1 VARFDRTILPGGE
14 GKITL
19 RIKTKG
25 YQGAISKSA
34 KVYTNDPRKNIE
46 LLTINAFI
54 KVPIYLSNRYVHLTG
69 IADRKIT
76 KTIMV
81 KANENKPLTL
91 EQSSFSLS
99 KTVAYRI
106 KEVEAG
112 RVFKI
117 HFTSIPGSVGIYRG
131 VLKLKTNYPEKPE
144 IIILI
149 RAKFQK
155 ST

>member
-1 VARFDRTILPGGE
+1 VARFDRSIPPGKE

-19 RIKTKG
+19 RIKTRG

-34 KVYTNDPRKNIE
+34 RVYTNDPRKKIE
-46 LLTINAFI
+46 LLTINAFV
-54 KVPIYLSNRYVHLTG
+54 KVPIYLSNRYVYLTG

-76 KTIMV
+76 RTIII
-81 KANENKPLTL
+81 KAHEKSPLKL
-91 EQSSFSLS
+91 EHSSFDLS
-99 KTVAYRI
+99 KTVAYTIR
-106 KEVEAG
+106 EVKPG

-117 HFTSIPGSVGIYRG
+117 HFTSIPGSVGTYRG

-144 IIILI
+144 ITILI

-155 ST
+155 GT

>member
-1 VARFDRTILPGGE
+1 VARFDRTIPPGGE
-14 GKITL
+14 GKIIL
-19 RIKTKG
+19 QVQTKG
-25 YQGAISKSA
+25 YQGAISKNA
-34 KVYTNDPRKNIE
+34 KVYTNDPLKNIE
-46 LLTINAFI
+46 LLTISAFV
-54 KVPIYLSNRYVHLTG
+54 KVPIYLSTRYVSLTG

-76 KTIMV
+76 RTIVV

-91 EQSSFSLS
+91 EPSSFNLS

-106 KEVEAG
+106 KEVEVG
-112 RVFKI
+112 RVFRI